1 MLLFFFGIPAI
12 AVFGVLE
19 RLARKRWGVVFGV
32 PIGTLVEDYPVDVG
46 KPREVDLS
54 PHLYDVAQVEW
65 VDDRRL
71 LILPAKGEVN
81 MSASVGPRM
90 TGTSTGFLCI
100 GELRVDAGP
109 GALHFRTRVLV
120 RVMPMLGLLL
130 FLIGSYVPAP
140 WGMGWSL
147 PGERG
152 SLMLSLW
159 PLVIFGGI
167 FGVTLVRARAGVI
180 SGHHAVTSAFVGAA
194 PPP

>member
-1 MLLFFFGIPAI
+1 MLLFFLGIPAI
-12 AVFGVLE
+12 ALFGAIE

-32 PIGTLVEDYPVDVG
+32 PIGKLVEDYPVDIG
-46 KPREVDLS
+46 RPRDVDLL

-65 VDDRRL
+65 IDDGRL

-81 MSASVGPRM
+81 MSASVGPRG

-100 GELRVDAGP
+100 GELRVDARP

-120 RVMPMLGLLL
+120 RFVPLLGMLL
-130 FLIGSYVPAP
+130 FVIGAYVPAP
-140 WGMGWSL
+140 WGMGWPL

-152 SLMLSLW
+152 SLMMSLW
-159 PLVIFGGI
+159 PLVLFGGI

-180 SGHHAVTSAFVGAA
+180 SGHHAVTSAFMTAA
-194 PPP
+194 PP